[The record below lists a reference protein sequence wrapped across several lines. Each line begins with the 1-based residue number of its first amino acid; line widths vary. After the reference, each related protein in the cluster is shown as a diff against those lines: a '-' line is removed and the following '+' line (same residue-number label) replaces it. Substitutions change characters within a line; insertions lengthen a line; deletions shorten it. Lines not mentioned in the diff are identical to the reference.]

1 VDHSVQPPGYPYFL
15 ARGAG
20 DLPLDLGAAMNLGVH
35 IGVDSG
41 AIPVPPSTSKQAP
54 ASTSDQLPRAPEL
67 ALDPVQVYDS
77 AHMGD
82 AVAVPGF
89 ISPPMVGPSS

>member
-54 ASTSDQLPRAPEL
+54 ASTSD
-67 ALDPVQVYDS
+67 
-77 AHMGD
+77 
-82 AVAVPGF
+82 
-89 ISPPMVGPSS
+89 